1 MGKGVNAMNTI
12 KCDVAIIG
20 GGPAGLAA
28 AIAAK
33 EEGAQKV
40 LVLER
45 DNALGG
51 ILQQC
56 IHPGFGLTRF
66 GEELTGPEYYGR
78 FVDQAMELGVE
89 YMLDTMVLQV
99 NHEAKEIVAASSRH
113 GLICVQAGS
122 IVLAMGCREKTRAGI
137 MVPGTRPAG
146 LYTAG
151 SAQRLVNRQ
160 NIMVG
165 KRVVILGSG
174 DIGMIMARRMTLE
187 GAQVVMVVELMDYL
201 AGLTRNR
208 VQCLDDF
215 GIPLK
220 LAHTITRIQG
230 DTRVTGVWV
239 APVDEKKQP
248 LKEQEFFVECDTVLF
263 SVGLMPENELTRK
276 AGIAINP
283 ITNGPAV
290 NQYMQTSAPAVFACG
305 NVVHVND
312 LVDNVSEESRQAGK
326 YAARYA
332 MGKLNGAQKTM
343 ECVTGRN
350 VRYLC
355 PQTIDAGEADAK
367 ISVYFRVLQPE
378 ADVKLVARCGDTVVY
393 QHREFRVNPG
403 EMCHVNIETAKLTG
417 DKVTVEVIKEG

>member
-1 MGKGVNAMNTI
+1 MYNV

-33 EEGAQKV
+33 EEGAEKV
-40 LVLER
+40 LIIER

-56 IHPGFGLTRF
+56 IHPGFGLSRF
-66 GEELTGPEYYGR
+66 KEELTGPEYYGR
-78 FVDQAMELGVE
+78 FVDRAKELNVD
-89 YMLDTMVLQV
+89 YMLNSMVLQV
-99 NHEAKEIVAASSRH
+99 NHETNEIIATSSEY
-113 GLICVQAGS
+113 GLTAIQAGS
-122 IVLAMGCREKTRAGI
+122 IVLAMGCREKTRASI
-137 MVPGTRPAG
+137 AVPGTRPSG

-165 KRVVILGSG
+165 KKVVILGSG

-187 GAQVVMVVELMDYL
+187 GAKVVMVVELMDYL

-220 LAHTITRIQG
+220 LAHTITKIQG
-230 DTRVTGVWV
+230 DTRVEGVWV

-248 LKEQEFFVECDTVLF
+248 IADKAEFVECDTVLF

-290 NQYMQTSAPAVFACG
+290 NQYMQTSAPSVFACG

-312 LVDNVSEESRQAGK
+312 LVDNVSEESARAGK
-326 YAARYA
+326 YAAQYA
-332 MGKLNGAQKTM
+332 MGKLNAEQKIVT
-343 ECVTGRN
+343 CVTGRN

-355 PQTIDAGEADAK
+355 PQTVDAAQVDGK
-367 ISVYFRVLQPE
+367 VSVYFRVLQPE
-378 ADVKLVARCGDTVVY
+378 LNVKLVARCGDEIIY
-393 QHREFRVNPG
+393 SHKEYRVNPG
-403 EMCHVNIETAKLTG
+403 EMNHVNIETGKITG
-417 DKVTVEVIKEG
+417 DITVEVVKED

>member
-1 MGKGVNAMNTI
+1 MGMNTI

-33 EEGAQKV
+33 EEGAEKV
-40 LVLER
+40 LILER

-78 FVDQAMELGVE
+78 FVDRALELGVE
-89 YMLDTMVLQV
+89 YLLNTMVLQV
-99 NHEAKEIVAASSRH
+99 DHEAKEIVATGSTC
-113 GLICVQAGS
+113 GLTRVQAGS
-122 IVLAMGCREKTRAGI
+122 IVLAMGCREKTRASI

-165 KRVVILGSG
+165 KKVVILGSG
-174 DIGMIMARRMTLE
+174 DIGMIMARRMSLE

-220 LAHTITRIQG
+220 LAHTITRIEG

-239 APVDEKKQP
+239 APVDENKRP
-248 LKEQEFFVECDTVLF
+248 IKEQEFFVECDTVLF

-290 NQYMQTSAPAVFACG
+290 NQYMQTSAEAIFACG

-312 LVDNVSEESRQAGK
+312 LVDNVSEESARAGK

-332 MGKLNGAQKTM
+332 MGKLNGEQRTV

-355 PQTIDAGEADAK
+355 PQTVDAAEADGK
-367 ISVYFRVLQPE
+367 VSVYFRVLQPE
-378 ADVKLVARCGDTVVY
+378 TDVKLVARCGDTVLY

-403 EMCHVNIETAKLTG
+403 EMCHVNIETANIVG
-417 DKVTVEVIKEG
+417 DCVTVEVIQEG

>member
-1 MGKGVNAMNTI
+1 MYNV

-33 EEGAQKV
+33 EEGAEKV
-40 LVLER
+40 LIIER

-56 IHPGFGLTRF
+56 IHPGFGLSRF
-66 GEELTGPEYYGR
+66 KEELTGPEYYGR
-78 FVDQAMELGVE
+78 FVDRAQELNVD
-89 YMLDTMVLQV
+89 YMLNTMVLQV
-99 NHEAKEIVAASSRH
+99 NHESNEILATSSEY
-113 GLICVQAGS
+113 GLTCVQAGS
-122 IVLAMGCREKTRAGI
+122 IVLAMGCREKTRASI
-137 MVPGTRPAG
+137 AVPGTRPSG

-165 KRVVILGSG
+165 KKVVILGSG
-174 DIGMIMARRMTLE
+174 DIGMIMARRMSLE
-187 GAQVVMVVELMDYL
+187 GAKVVMVVELMDYL

-220 LAHTITRIQG
+220 LAHTITRIEG

-248 LKEQEFFVECDTVLF
+248 IADKAEFVECDTVLF

-290 NQYMQTSAPAVFACG
+290 NQYMQTSAPSVFACG

-312 LVDNVSEESRQAGK
+312 LVDNVSEESARAGK

-332 MGKLNGAQKTM
+332 MGKLNAEQKIVT
-343 ECVTGRN
+343 CVTGRN

-355 PQTIDAGEADAK
+355 PQTVDAAEEDGK
-367 ISVYFRVLQPE
+367 VSVYFRVLQPE
-378 ADVKLVARCGDTVVY
+378 LGVKLVARCGDEVIY
-393 QHREFRVNPG
+393 SHKEFRVNPG
-403 EMCHVNIETAKLTG
+403 EMNHVNIETAKLTG
-417 DKVTVEVIKEG
+417 DTITVEVIKED

>member
-1 MGKGVNAMNTI
+1 MYNV

-40 LVLER
+40 LILER

-78 FVDQAMELGVE
+78 FVDRAKELNVE
-89 YMLDTMVLQV
+89 YMLNSMVLQV
-99 NHEAKEIVAASSRH
+99 NNETNEIIATSSEY
-113 GLICVQAGS
+113 GLTCVQAGS
-122 IVLAMGCREKTRAGI
+122 IVLAMGCREKTRASI
-137 MVPGTRPAG
+137 MVPGTRPSG

-165 KRVVILGSG
+165 KKVVILGSG
-174 DIGMIMARRMTLE
+174 DIGMIMARRMSLE
-187 GAQVVMVVELMDYL
+187 GAKVVMVVELMDYL

-220 LAHTITRIQG
+220 LAHTITRIEG
-230 DTRVTGVWV
+230 NERVTGVWV
-239 APVDEKKQP
+239 APVNEKKQP
-248 LKEQEFFVECDTVLF
+248 IKEQEEFVECDTVLF

-276 AGIAINP
+276 AGIEINP

-290 NQYMQTSAPAVFACG
+290 NQYMQTSAPSVFACG

-312 LVDNVSEESRQAGK
+312 LVDNVSEESARAGK
-326 YAARYA
+326 YAAQYA
-332 MGKLNGAQKTM
+332 MGKLGTEQKTVTC
-343 ECVTGRN
+343 ETGRN

-355 PQTIDAGEADAK
+355 PQTIDANEADGK
-367 ISVYFRVLQPE
+367 VSVYFRVLQPE
-378 ADVKLVARCGDTVVY
+378 LNVKLVARCGDEIIY
-393 QHREFRVNPG
+393 KHKEFRVNPG
-403 EMCHVNIETAKLTG
+403 EMCHVNVETAKLTG
-417 DKVTVEVIKEG
+417 ETLTVEVVKED

>member
-1 MGKGVNAMNTI
+1 MAMYNV

-33 EEGAQKV
+33 EEGAEKV
-40 LVLER
+40 LIIER

-56 IHPGFGLTRF
+56 IHPGFGLSHF
-66 GEELTGPEYYGR
+66 KEELTGPEYYGR
-78 FVDQAMELGVE
+78 FVDRAKELNVD
-89 YMLDTMVLQV
+89 YMLNSMVLQV
-99 NHEAKEIVAASSRH
+99 NHETNEIIATSSQY
-113 GLICVQAGS
+113 GLTCVQAGS
-122 IVLAMGCREKTRAGI
+122 IVLAMGCREKTRASI
-137 MVPGTRPAG
+137 AVPGTRPSG

-165 KRVVILGSG
+165 KKVVILGSG

-187 GAQVVMVVELMDYL
+187 GAKVVMVVELMDYL

-220 LAHTITRIQG
+220 LAHTITKIEG
-230 DTRVTGVWV
+230 DTRVKGVWV

-248 LKEQEFFVECDTVLF
+248 IADKAEFVECDTVLF

-290 NQYMQTSAPAVFACG
+290 NQYMQTSAPSVFACG

-312 LVDNVSEESRQAGK
+312 LVDNVSEESARAGK
-326 YAARYA
+326 YAAQYA
-332 MGKLNGAQKTM
+332 MGKLGGEQKTVT
-343 ECVTGRN
+343 CITGRN

-355 PQTIDAGEADAK
+355 PQTVDAAQVDGK
-367 ISVYFRVLQPE
+367 VSIYFRVLQPE
-378 ADVKLVARCGDTVVY
+378 LDVKLVARCGDEVIYT
-393 QHREFRVNPG
+393 HKEFRVNPG
-403 EMCHVNIETAKLTG
+403 EMNHVNVETGKITG
-417 DKVTVEVIKEG
+417 DITVEVVKEG

>member
-1 MGKGVNAMNTI
+1 MYNV

-78 FVDQAMELGVE
+78 FVDRAKELGVE
-89 YMLDTMVLQV
+89 YMLNSMVLQV
-99 NHEAKEIVAASSRH
+99 NNETNEIIATSSEY
-113 GLICVQAGS
+113 GLTCVQAGS
-122 IVLAMGCREKTRAGI
+122 IVLAMGCREKTRASI

-165 KRVVILGSG
+165 KKVVILGSG
-174 DIGMIMARRMTLE
+174 DIGMIMARRMSLE
-187 GAQVVMVVELMDYL
+187 GAKVVMVVELMDYL

-220 LAHTITRIQG
+220 LAHTITRIEG
-230 DTRVTGVWV
+230 NERVTGVWV

-248 LKEQEFFVECDTVLF
+248 IREQEFFVECDTVLF

-332 MGKLNGAQKTM
+332 MGKLSGEQKTV

-355 PQTIDAGEADAK
+355 PQTVDAGEAEGK
-367 ISVYFRVLQPE
+367 VSVYFRVLQPE
-378 ADVKLVARCGDTVVY
+378 TDVKLIARCGDTVVY

-403 EMCHVNIETAKLTG
+403 EMCHVNLETAKLTG
-417 DKVTVEVIKEG
+417 DTVTVEVIKEG